1 MNKNITHSSNLT
13 NTGLYLIAI
22 FDIFGIAYG
31 VSLAADLVR
40 PASSSS
46 KEQPLLPEGEEEM
59 KQEDSEVDEEQ
70 SKDELPGLT
79 TVFVTCALATVVS
92 SCLGCTP
99 VIALGES
106 FVRIFFC
113 SKIHTLSINSKL
125 RTGWCSRGR
134 SNRFDC
140 CFVRS
145 VYDSCA
151 SVLTDRCKYTGLC
164 NVSCSCDFRC
174 EPDVTHKTLRL

>member
-1 MNKNITHSSNLT
+1 M
-13 NTGLYLIAI
+13 
-22 FDIFGIAYG
+22 
-31 VSLAADLVR
+31 SLAADLVR

-106 FVRIFFC
+106 FVRIFFVP
-113 SKIHTLSINSKL
+113 KFTL
-125 RTGWCSRGR
+125 
-134 SNRFDC
+134 FQ
-140 CFVRS
+140 
-145 VYDSCA
+145 
-151 SVLTDRCKYTGLC
+151 
-164 NVSCSCDFRC
+164 
-174 EPDVTHKTLRL
+174 

>member
-106 FVRIFFC
+106 FVRIF
-113 SKIHTLSINSKL
+113 
-125 RTGWCSRGR
+125 
-134 SNRFDC
+134 
-140 CFVRS
+140 
-145 VYDSCA
+145 
-151 SVLTDRCKYTGLC
+151 
-164 NVSCSCDFRC
+164 
-174 EPDVTHKTLRL
+174 

>member
-1 MNKNITHSSNLT
+1 MQKKIHSSNLT

-40 PASSSS
+40 PASSFS
-46 KEQPLLPEGEEEM
+46 KEQPLLPEEEEEEM

-92 SCLGCTP
+92 ACLGCTP

-106 FVRIFFC
+106 FVRILFLFQN
-113 SKIHTLSINSKL
+113 SHSFNKLKI
-125 RTGWCSRGR
+125 
-134 SNRFDC
+134 
-140 CFVRS
+140 
-145 VYDSCA
+145 
-151 SVLTDRCKYTGLC
+151 
-164 NVSCSCDFRC
+164 
-174 EPDVTHKTLRL
+174 THRLVFSLEVEQV